1 MEAHMPATAA
11 SPERAEHAARGTAPR
26 RRAWW
31 VMLALLCCLA
41 VFNAAAAPFNEGF
54 LSQPAGLPPVTGPG
68 TSAFTLQLGGQTF
81 IVTSSAGGLSWE
93 PGALTVNQ
101 YTNNIYIRRADG
113 RGFTLG
119 TIAVGTSDPGPRP
132 AQIRLSRAGALV
144 APIEPFMMDG
154 DSVHSFPDIEV
165 DELRFAGITLQG
177 LMIRQIMGNSE
188 IAPKLPTV
196 TSISPSSGTTAGGT
210 PVIITGTNFA
220 DVIAVEIGQVLSTYD
235 VVSSTEIHLYTPS
248 GTAGAAD
255 VRVTT
260 TQGNS
265 SLSGPPV
272 SYTYVGVPT
281 ITSVTPA
288 KGPLAGGNK
297 VTLTGSNLTSVNSVR
312 FGSTPASH
320 IQLLSDTQ
328 LVVTAPPGSAGPV
341 NIQAGTVAGASTPSA
356 ASSYTYVAAPVASN
370 DHLGNWGVYNY
381 GQNTPFNTN
390 LGPKVGNVA
399 TAYAVVSPTA
409 LGGTVTVDSSGMLI
423 YITPVGVHSKTDSIQ
438 YTASNEGGTSNVG
451 TLTIGLRTPFFVAE
465 VNGAAQRGTPLTGV
479 TVAVSNGRAPYTCA
493 VTPASGALPA
503 GVKIGKDCALS
514 GTPTQS
520 GTFPFAVSIT
530 DSSDTPFTMNSA
542 TLSLVVAP
550 PPASLT
556 SLLPASGPASG
567 GSSVMLT
574 GQLADATAV
583 MFGTQPAA
591 SFTQL
596 DPTRIIAVT
605 PAGTAGEVD
614 ITVLTANGTTP
625 ITPAGRYTRI
635 AQPVITQLSPTAGP
649 AAGGTTVTVSG
660 TGLASV
666 YEVTVGGRAAS
677 AVVAHSDTT
686 VTFIAPAGPA
696 GTHEVQLTGNGGV
709 STTSAASL
717 YTQAIAPV
725 AADVLVPGV
734 PYNDGSNTP
743 LVFSLATQVNNKP
756 TSFKTGSATTA
767 LGGSISIDTNGDVTY
782 IAPVG
787 VRASNDSFQF
797 TARNH
802 GGTSNP
808 ATVRLALGEPTVQAV
823 LVGSGQHGNAVAG
836 ARITFSGGRAPYQC
850 ATSPSAGALPTG
862 VQINADCSLSG
873 MPTQSGSFTFATEV
887 TDSSTS
893 AYTTSTGT
901 LVFTVGAEVPDAP
914 VIGTVTTGAPGTVE
928 VSFTAPASDGGT
940 PITGYTV
947 TAQPGGASV
956 TGATA
961 PLTVPGLNVGTA
973 YTFTVIARNA
983 AGNSVPSAPSSAV
996 TPLAHLV
1003 AQPVNAQVGYGATA
1017 APITLAIEGTP
1028 STVEIV
1034 DAPSH
1039 GSATVDG
1046 LAILYTPAIGH
1057 AGADS
1062 FSYRVRDAFST
1073 SAAARVSI
1081 TVADPQLRL
1090 ATPTLGQA
1098 TTELD
1103 FSQTLRSE
1111 GGLAPYTYA
1120 VTAGALPAGM
1130 TLEQDGRFTGRP
1142 TADGSF
1148 AFTVTVTDSS
1158 TGRGP
1163 FKVSQAYALQV
1174 AAPEVGLDL
1183 TPLADAVG
1191 AAAYTQRLSASGGTA
1206 PYRFAL
1212 RSGRLPDGLALLDSG
1227 EISGEPSEAGDFNFT
1242 VEVTDAN
1249 GYTGTAAHA
1258 LSVQAAEQRIGQMV
1272 VNPEAPEY
1280 TPGGVFSVAA
1290 QGGASGQP
1298 VQFRSATP
1306 AICTVQGASVLML
1319 GAGTCV
1325 LTADQPGNGLFAAA
1339 AQARLE
1345 VAIGA
1350 ARPVLSWA
1358 ASLSKVY
1365 GEDDFELPLPQS
1377 TSPAGFSYISSNP
1390 AVATLAGRTVTLHG
1404 EGSTIITATQA
1415 ASGPYAAA
1423 SVQLQLVVAGRPD
1436 PTRDAQVSNSLQAQ
1450 VDASVRFAQAQQA
1463 NIRARLRQ
1471 VRSGDNASSMD
1482 VSLAYAGSTPGQGL
1496 SLPLNSA
1503 AFDAPAL
1510 PQGWGSWAAGTLSY
1524 GSSGRGRTSADFS
1537 TGGITVGADR
1547 ALGANL
1553 LLGVAGSWGRQDTE
1567 FEGSPSR
1574 TDAEQRS
1581 LAVYGLWRTGEH
1593 LFVDAVLA
1601 SGRLDFTLDRWSEQ
1615 AAATAHSTRAGRQ
1628 LFGALT
1634 FGYEHHAGNGTTL
1647 TTYGRVD
1654 GHKAELDP
1662 YREHGLGVYD
1672 LRYDRQD
1679 VRTSALALGLEGS
1692 HPFQRDRAGWRPY
1705 WSVEYRTALDD
1716 RSDVSLNYVQRPDS
1730 RDYLLAMR
1738 SYNDDTLSLGAG
1750 IDLQLDTGWMFSLL
1764 LGHDQGR
1771 NTLRSSSV
1779 GLQVRFG
1786 GNAGP
1791 R

>member
-1 MEAHMPATAA
+1 MPVTSPTDSAT
-11 SPERAEHAARGTAPR
+11 HAARRAAPR
-26 RRAWW
+26 PRRWW
-31 VMLALLCCLA
+31 GVLALLCCMA
-41 VFNAAAAPFNEGF
+41 VFNTAAAPFHEGF
-54 LSQPAGLPPVTGPG
+54 LTQPAGLPPVSGPG
-68 TSAFTLQLGGQTF
+68 TSVFTMQLGGVPF
-81 IVTSSAGGLSWE
+81 VVTSSAPALSWE
-93 PGALTVNQ
+93 PGALDINAPTG
-101 YTNNIYIRRADG
+101 NIFIRRADG
-113 RGFTLG
+113 RPFTVG
-119 TIAVGTSDPGPRP
+119 TIVVGSYTPSGQP
-132 AQIRLSRAGALV
+132 AQIRLSRSGALV
-144 APIEPFMMDG
+144 VPIQPFTIDAT
-154 DSVHSFPDIEV
+154 SVHSFPDLEV
-165 DELRFAGITLQG
+165 DELRFAAPSLMG
-177 LMIRQIMGNSE
+177 LSIRQIIGNSDV
-188 IAPKLPTV
+188 APKLPTV
-196 TSISPSSGTTAGGT
+196 TSISPASGTTTGGT
-210 PVIITGTNFA
+210 PVIITGTNFV
-220 DVIAVEIGQVLSTYD
+220 DVIGVEIGQAASLYTL
-235 VVSSTEIHLYTPS
+235 VSSTEIHLQTPPS
-248 GTAGAAD
+248 VPGAAD
-255 VRVTT
+255 VRVITAA
-260 TQGNS
+260 GS
-265 SLSGPPV
+265 SSASGPPV

-281 ITSVTPA
+281 ITNVSPA
-288 KGPLAGGNK
+288 AGPLAGGNM
-297 VTLTGSNLTSVNSVR
+297 VTLTGTNLGSVNTVQ
-312 FGSTPASH
+312 FGGTDSNQ
-320 IQLLSDTQ
+320 IYLVSDTQ
-328 LVVTAPPGSAGPV
+328 LRAIAPPDSAGTV
-341 NIQAGTVAGASTPSA
+341 NIQVGSVAGTSAPSA
-356 ASSYTYVAAPVASN
+356 ASSYNYVAAPVASN
-370 DHLGNWGVYNY
+370 DHLGNWAVYNH
-381 GQNTPFNTN
+381 GQNPQLSTN

-399 TAYAVVSPTA
+399 TSYAVVSPTA
-409 LGGTVTVDSSGMLI
+409 LGGTVTVDSNGMLV
-423 YITPVGVHSKTDSIQ
+423 YITPLGVRSQTDSIQ

-451 TLTIGLRTPFFVAE
+451 TLTVGIRTPFFVAE
-465 VNGAAQRGTPLTGV
+465 LSGPAQRGTPLQGV
-479 TVAVSNGRAPYTCA
+479 NVAVSNGRAPYTCA

-503 GVKIGKDCALS
+503 GVQIGADCTLT

-542 TLSLVVAP
+542 TLNLVVAP

-567 GSSVMLT
+567 GSNVMLT

-583 MFGTQPAA
+583 MFGNQPAT

-614 ITVLTANGTTP
+614 VTVVTGNGTTP
-625 ITPAGRYTRI
+625 VTPAGRYTRI
-635 AQPVITQLSPTAGP
+635 AQPLITQLLPAAGP

-666 YEVTVGGRAAS
+666 YEVTVGGRPAT
-677 AVVAHSDTT
+677 AVVAHSDAT
-686 VTFIAPAGPA
+686 VTFIAPAGPV
-696 GTHEVQLTGNGGV
+696 GTHDVQLIGNGGA
-709 STTSAASL
+709 SAINAASL

-725 AADVLVPGV
+725 AADVLVPSV

-743 LVFSLATQVNNKP
+743 LVFSLAAQASNTP
-756 TSFKTGSATTA
+756 IGFKTGAATTA
-767 LGGSISIDTNGDVTY
+767 LGGSVSVDTNGEVTY

-787 VRASNDSFQF
+787 VRASIDSFQF
-797 TARNH
+797 TARNA

-808 ATVRLALGEPTVQAV
+808 ATVSLALGEPTLQAV
-823 LVGSGQHGNAVAG
+823 LVGSGQHGTAVAG
-836 ARITFSGGRAPYQC
+836 ARITLSGGRAPYQC
-850 ATSPSAGALPTG
+850 ASAPSAGALPAG
-862 VQINADCSLSG
+862 VQLNADCTLSG
-873 MPTQSGSFTFATEV
+873 MPTQSGTFSFAAEV

-893 AYTTSTGT
+893 AYTTRTGT
-901 LVFTVGAEVPDAP
+901 LVFTVGAKVPDAP
-914 VIGTVTTGAPGTVE
+914 LIGTVTTGAPGTVE
-928 VSFTAPASDGGT
+928 VRFTAPATDGGS
-940 PITGYTV
+940 PIIGYTV

-956 TGATA
+956 SGTTA
-961 PLTVPGLNVGTA
+961 PLTVTGLTVGTA

-996 TPLAHLV
+996 TPHAPPSV
-1003 AQPVNAQVGYGATA
+1003 RPVNAEVGYGATA
-1017 APITLAIEGTP
+1017 APITLAIEGAA

-1034 DAPSH
+1034 EAPSH
-1039 GSATVDG
+1039 GSAVVDG
-1046 LAILYTPAIGH
+1046 LAVFYTPATGH
-1057 AGADS
+1057 AGEDS

-1081 TVADPQLRL
+1081 TVAAPQVRL
-1090 ATPTLGQA
+1090 ATTTLGQA

-1103 FSQTLRSE
+1103 FSQALRSE
-1111 GGLAPYTYA
+1111 GGLAPYRYA
-1120 VTAGALPAGM
+1120 VTAGALPTGV
-1130 TLEQDGRFTGRP
+1130 TLAEDGRFTGRP

-1158 TGRGP
+1158 TGSGP

-1174 AAPEVGLDL
+1174 AAPQVALDI

-1191 AAAYTQRLSASGGTA
+1191 AAAYTQRLSASGGTT

-1212 RSGRLPDGLALLDSG
+1212 RTGRLPAGLTLLDSG
-1227 EISGEPSEAGDFNFT
+1227 EISGEPTEAGDFNFT

-1272 VNPEAPEY
+1272 VNPEAPVY

-1290 QGGASGQP
+1290 PGGASGQP

-1325 LTADQPGNGLFAAA
+1325 LTADQSGNSLYAAA
-1339 AQARLE
+1339 AQSRLE

-1350 ARPVLSWA
+1350 ARPVLTWA
-1358 ASLSKVY
+1358 AALSKVY

-1377 TSPAGFSYISSNP
+1377 TSPAGFSFISSNP
-1390 AVATLAGRTVTLHG
+1390 AVATLTGRTVTLHG
-1404 EGSTIITATQA
+1404 EGSTLITATQA

-1423 SVQLQLVVAGRPD
+1423 SVQVQLVVAGRPD
-1436 PTRDAQVSNSLQAQ
+1436 PTRDAQLSNSLQAQ

-1463 NIRARLRQ
+1463 NIRGRLRQ

-1510 PQGWGSWAAGTLSY
+1510 PQGWGTWAAGTLSY
-1524 GSSGRGRTSADFS
+1524 GSSGHGRTSTDFS

-1553 LLGVAGSWGRQDTE
+1553 LLGVAGSWGRQDTG
-1567 FEGSPSR
+1567 FAGSPSR

-1672 LRYDRQD
+1672 LRYGRQE

-1692 HPFQRDRAGWRPY
+1692 HPFQRDRVGWRPY

-1716 RSDVSLNYVQRPDS
+1716 RSDVSLNYAQRPDS